1 MSLTPTLHRL
11 ASWGIAMLLL
21 TACDRTPPEPTPEPS
36 AETKPEPPTSPKESA
51 TPEADE
57 NPPLSPD
64 FPKTKL
70 GEIPTSEDLEREAEN
85 TVALQNLEAEL
96 DRLEA
101 EIVESPN

>member
-1 MSLTPTLHRL
+1 MSQIRPPRRL
-11 ASWGIAMLLL
+11 AGWGIFMLLL
-21 TACDRTPPEPTPEPS
+21 TACDQTTPKPEPEPS
-36 AETKPEPPTSPKESA
+36 VESKADQPAPAETAA
-51 TPEADE
+51 TPNDEE

>member
-1 MSLTPTLHRL
+1 MSRIRPIQSL
-11 ASWGIAMLLL
+11 AGWGIAIFLL
-21 TACDRTPPEPTPEPS
+21 TACDRTPPQPDPEPS
-36 AETKPEPPTSPKESA
+36 VQTKPDQPASAETAA
-51 TPEADE
+51 TPDEEE